1 MSAGIL
7 IVEGVSWK
15 KKVFL
20 LYPQEASLLYL
31 GCYSEEGKIWGEGGT
46 PVKAPGLKSLR
57 MGLLRTAELKVK
69 LCSGEHL
76 HSLPTGFFQ
85 LCR

>member
-7 IVEGVSWK
+7 IVGVRWK

-57 MGLLRTAELKVK
+57 MV
-69 LCSGEHL
+69 
-76 HSLPTGFFQ
+76 F
-85 LCR
+85 